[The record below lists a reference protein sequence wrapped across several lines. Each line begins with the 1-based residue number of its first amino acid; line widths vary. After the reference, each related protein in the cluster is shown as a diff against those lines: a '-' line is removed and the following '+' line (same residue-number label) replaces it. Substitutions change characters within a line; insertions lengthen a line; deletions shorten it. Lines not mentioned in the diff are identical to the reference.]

1 MKLTSMINFVKK
13 QGNIGMEIQSIRH
26 QQSDRARR
34 FYLIQKYA
42 DFLLK
47 EIGIGMVVP
56 CDEFGNIL
64 EEPESLKG
72 FYESSKDG
80 MEQEAIL
87 RKQYQQ
93 AKDRVL
99 FKGFKVVDIP
109 KNGGSVFSDSISDSS
124 GLIHLFWYS
133 KITET
138 WSLSHGLTTIE
149 NLAIFNSI
157 ELTKTALKEIGLPES
172 EIND

>member
-13 QGNIGMEIQSIRH
+13 QGNIGMEIQSIGH

-42 DFLLK
+42 DFLLENLK
-47 EIGIGMVVP
+47 KGMFIP
-56 CDEFGNIL
+56 CDEFDNIL
-64 EEPESLKG
+64 EDPCKHNQYCADSCQG
-72 FYESSKDG
+72 RC
-80 MEQEAIL
+80 QEE
-87 RKQYQQ
+87 YNQ
-93 AKDRVL
+93 AEDHVL
-99 FKGFKVVDIP
+99 FKGFKVVHIP
-109 KNGGSVFSDSISDSS
+109 KNGGSVYSDSITDSS

-157 ELTKTALKEIGLPES
+157 ELTETALKEIGL
-172 EIND
+172 